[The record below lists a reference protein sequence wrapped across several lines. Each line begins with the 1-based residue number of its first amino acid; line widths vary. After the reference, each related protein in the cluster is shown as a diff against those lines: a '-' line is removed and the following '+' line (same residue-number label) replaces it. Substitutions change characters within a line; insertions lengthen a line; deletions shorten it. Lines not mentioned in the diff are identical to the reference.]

1 MPKTLYLSL
10 LLLLLYCY
18 HHYDDDGGL
27 VVVAVMMMMMMM
39 FQMRGSL
46 KTLSKIKRE
55 AEPWLQSRRI
65 KRGGAGNK

>member
-1 MPKTLYLSL
+1 MLKTLYLSL

-18 HHYDDDGGL
+18 HHYGDDGGL
-27 VVVAVMMMMMMM
+27 VVVAVMMMMMM

-46 KTLSKIKRE
+46 KTPSKIKRE

>member
-1 MPKTLYLSL
+1 M
-10 LLLLLYCY
+10 
-18 HHYDDDGGL
+18 
-27 VVVAVMMMMMMM
+27 VVVVVVVVMMMMMM

-46 KTLSKIKRE
+46 KTHSKIKRE

>member
-1 MPKTLYLSL
+1 MLKTLYLSL

-18 HHYDDDGGL
+18 HHYGDDGGL
-27 VVVAVMMMMMMM
+27 VVVAVMMMMMM

-46 KTLSKIKRE
+46 KTPSKIKRE

-65 KRGGAGNK
+65 KRGGAGDK

>member
-1 MPKTLYLSL
+1 MFKVLPKTLYLSL

-27 VVVAVMMMMMMM
+27 VVVVVLMMM

-46 KTLSKIKRE
+46 KTPNKIKRE
-55 AEPWLQSRRI
+55 AEPSLQSQQ
-65 KRGGAGNK
+65 